1 MKKYLW
7 ILAAAFLLQACSK
20 DEEEGPY
27 VPWRPGDD
35 KEETIDLDK
44 ATKVMILTEQ
54 AKNRIVM
61 IDQPTGKVAWEWT
74 AADSGLSAAEQAWFD
89 LPDEAKPVYNRTCVL
104 VTASGGGVALI
115 RIADKKAMFYAKPGG
130 NPHSAEVLPDGNVVV
145 ASSTGNL
152 LSVYVYN
159 GADSYVSR
167 PAFTMPVHSAHNVV
181 WDRKRGCLWTATGA
195 QLLKLAYNGKRTAP
209 ELTQVRSYD
218 MAAGNTDAHDPGAR
232 LRGGCDVCIDESAC
246 LQVRLC
252 GGEVPRRGDLP
263 AEHHQEHFD
272 GSGGVFHDRHAPH
285 VGREQL
291 VVGRGVRHEG
301 QPAVQPRGLPDL
313 QGPLVCGESVRV
325 SRGSHFVKLKMQ
337 KR

>member
-195 QLLKLAYNGKRTAP
+195 QLLKLAYNGKRTDP

-218 MAAGNTDAHDPGAR
+218 MAAGNTDAHD
-232 LRGGCDVCIDESAC
+232 L
-246 LQVRLC
+246 
-252 GGEVPRRGDLP
+252 
-263 AEHHQEHFD
+263 
-272 GSGGVFHDRHAPH
+272 AP
-285 VGREQL
+285 
-291 VVGRGVRHEG
+291 
-301 QPAVQPRGLPDL
+301 
-313 QGPLVCGESVRV
+313 VCGEDAMYV
-325 SRGSHFVKLKMQ
+325 STNQHVYKFDCAAEKFLDVEIFQQNTIKSISTGPEGYSTIVMRPTSGGSNWWSAEVCDLGGNRLFNREGYQIYKARWYVENPFGYPEVHTL
-337 KR
+337 

>member
-218 MAAGNTDAHDPGAR
+218 MATTWRPSAGRMRCMYRRISMSTSSTVRRRSSSTCRSSSRTPSRAFR
-232 LRGGCDVCIDESAC
+232 RVRRGIPRSSCA
-246 LQVRLC
+246 
-252 GGEVPRRGDLP
+252 PRRAG
-263 AEHHQEHFD
+263 AT
-272 GSGGVFHDRHAPH
+272 GGR
-285 VGREQL
+285 
-291 VVGRGVRHEG
+291 
-301 QPAVQPRGLPDL
+301 PR
-313 QGPLVCGESVRV
+313 CAT
-325 SRGSHFVKLKMQ
+325 
-337 KR
+337 

>member
-20 DEEEGPY
+20 DEEGGPY

-115 RIADKKAMFYAKPGG
+115 GITLVP
-130 NPHSAEVLPDGNVVV
+130 
-145 ASSTGNL
+145 L
-152 LSVYVYN
+152 LS
-159 GADSYVSR
+159 
-167 PAFTMPVHSAHNVV
+167 
-181 WDRKRGCLWTATGA
+181 
-195 QLLKLAYNGKRTAP
+195 
-209 ELTQVRSYD
+209 
-218 MAAGNTDAHDPGAR
+218 
-232 LRGGCDVCIDESAC
+232 
-246 LQVRLC
+246 
-252 GGEVPRRGDLP
+252 
-263 AEHHQEHFD
+263 
-272 GSGGVFHDRHAPH
+272 
-285 VGREQL
+285 
-291 VVGRGVRHEG
+291 
-301 QPAVQPRGLPDL
+301 GLF
-313 QGPLVCGESVRV
+313 G
-325 SRGSHFVKLKMQ
+325 
-337 KR
+337 

>member
-61 IDQPTGKVAWEWT
+61 IDQPTRKVAWEWT

-159 GADSYVSR
+159 GADSTFPDPPSPCRSIR
-167 PAFTMPVHSAHNVV
+167 PTTWSGTGSAAASG
-181 WDRKRGCLWTATGA
+181 RRRAPSCSSSPTTGS
-195 QLLKLAYNGKRTAP
+195 
-209 ELTQVRSYD
+209 V
-218 MAAGNTDAHDPGAR
+218 R
-232 LRGGCDVCIDESAC
+232 LRN
-246 LQVRLC
+246 
-252 GGEVPRRGDLP
+252 
-263 AEHHQEHFD
+263 
-272 GSGGVFHDRHAPH
+272 
-285 VGREQL
+285 
-291 VVGRGVRHEG
+291 
-301 QPAVQPRGLPDL
+301 
-313 QGPLVCGESVRV
+313 
-325 SRGSHFVKLKMQ
+325 
-337 KR
+337 

>member
-35 KEETIDLDK
+35 KEETIELDK
-44 ATKVMILTEQ
+44 ATRVMILTEQ

-61 IDQPTGKVAWEWT
+61 IDQPTGKIAWEWK
-74 AADSGLSAAEQAWFD
+74 ASDSGLSAAEQAWFN

-130 NPHSAEVLPDGNVVV
+130 NPHSAEVLPDGNIVV

-167 PAFTMPVHSAHNVV
+167 PCLHHAGPFGPQ
-181 WDRKRGCLWTATGA
+181 RGLG
-195 QLLKLAYNGKRTAP
+195 P
-209 ELTQVRSYD
+209 E
-218 MAAGNTDAHDPGAR
+218 AR
-232 LRGGCDVCIDESAC
+232 LPLDGD
-246 LQVRLC
+246 
-252 GGEVPRRGDLP
+252 RRP
-263 AEHHQEHFD
+263 AAETH
-272 GSGGVFHDRHAPH
+272 
-285 VGREQL
+285 L
-291 VVGRGVRHEG
+291 
-301 QPAVQPRGLPDL
+301 
-313 QGPLVCGESVRV
+313 
-325 SRGSHFVKLKMQ
+325 
-337 KR
+337 

>member
-130 NPHSAEVLPDGNVVV
+130 NPHSAEVLPDGNGVV
-145 ASSTGNL
+145 ASFPDPPSPCRSIRPTTWSGTGSAAASGRRRAPSCSSSPTTG
-152 LSVYVYN
+152 SV
-159 GADSYVSR
+159 
-167 PAFTMPVHSAHNVV
+167 
-181 WDRKRGCLWTATGA
+181 
-195 QLLKLAYNGKRTAP
+195 
-209 ELTQVRSYD
+209 
-218 MAAGNTDAHDPGAR
+218 R
-232 LRGGCDVCIDESAC
+232 LRN
-246 LQVRLC
+246 
-252 GGEVPRRGDLP
+252 
-263 AEHHQEHFD
+263 
-272 GSGGVFHDRHAPH
+272 
-285 VGREQL
+285 
-291 VVGRGVRHEG
+291 
-301 QPAVQPRGLPDL
+301 
-313 QGPLVCGESVRV
+313 
-325 SRGSHFVKLKMQ
+325 
-337 KR
+337 